1 MTTGGGASTTT
12 GSGSSTITGA
22 GAGRPITTPTET
34 CACAI
39 DPELTSSAQPN
50 ALMRLIR
57 IDNPPP
63 QIAARCL
70 PAQNR
75 SLVFRTATHPADGV
89 GETFTVLTSVRSP
102 HRKSV
107 RRPTNHL
114 QVLTENRLLADRFL

>member
-12 GSGSSTITGA
+12 GSGSSTTTGA
-22 GAGRPITTPTET
+22 GAGRPIVTPTET

-50 ALMRLIR
+50 ELMRLIR

-70 PAQNR
+70 PAQDR
-75 SLVFRTATHPADGV
+75 AAVIRTATHPADGV
-89 GETFTVLTSVRSP
+89 GGAFTVLTSVRSP
-102 HRKSV
+102 HQKS
-107 RRPTNHL
+107 PK
-114 QVLTENRLLADRFL
+114 RL